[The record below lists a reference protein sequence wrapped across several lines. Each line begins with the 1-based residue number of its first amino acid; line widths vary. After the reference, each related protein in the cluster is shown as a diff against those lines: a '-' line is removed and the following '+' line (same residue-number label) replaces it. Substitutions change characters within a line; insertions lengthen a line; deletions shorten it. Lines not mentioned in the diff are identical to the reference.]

1 MICRFIAFEWINEMC
16 SPLTGNEHKY
26 AEWSNYRLTLKK
38 KKSVNCCDWW
48 QIFLLGLHNDS
59 HFPSGTLGFSFHDA
73 TNTLKLSTSSTTD
86 LLRRTQTGKQTGN
99 QPNGAALVW
108 RLLAGLRRS
117 DVSDGPS
124 LPSAWRCTETLPS
137 PLWPSSW
144 RWGRRDCSEAAC
156 GPHLRPAS
164 AHRTDGQMQS
174 DNSLMRGTLKT
185 QCVRS
190 FMWIWELSKESEG
203 IFCLL
208 NVTTLVK
215 EGGGS
220 LGCMYGMWS
229 LMSWSCECVGLVL
242 FFITFTK
249 EVSVSAV

>member
-1 MICRFIAFEWINEMC
+1 MQIYCIWMNKWNVQSSYRQRAQICRVVKLQAHF
-16 SPLTGNEHKY
+16 
-26 AEWSNYRLTLKK
+26 KK

-73 TNTLKLSTSSTTD
+73 TNTLTLSTSSTTD

-144 RWGRRDCSEAAC
+144 RWGRRDCPEAAC

-185 QCVRS
+185 QCVEVLCEYGS
-190 FMWIWELSKESEG
+190 FQRNLRDVFVCWMWQS
-203 IFCLL
+203 
-208 NVTTLVK
+208 
-215 EGGGS
+215 
-220 LGCMYGMWS
+220 
-229 LMSWSCECVGLVL
+229 
-242 FFITFTK
+242 
-249 EVSVSAV
+249 

>member
-1 MICRFIAFEWINEMC
+1 MQIYCIWMNKWNVQSSYRQRAQICRVVKLQAHF
-16 SPLTGNEHKY
+16 
-26 AEWSNYRLTLKK
+26 KK

-73 TNTLKLSTSSTTD
+73 TNTLTLSTSSTTD
-86 LLRRTQTGKQTGN
+86 LLWRTQTGKQTGN

-144 RWGRRDCSEAAC
+144 RWGRRDCPEAAC

-185 QCVRS
+185 QCVEVLCEYGS
-190 FMWIWELSKESEG
+190 FQRNLRAFFVCWMWQLWLKRVEVRWDVCMVCG
-203 IFCLL
+203 HWCHGVV
-208 NVTTLVK
+208 NV
-215 EGGGS
+215 
-220 LGCMYGMWS
+220 
-229 LMSWSCECVGLVL
+229 
-242 FFITFTK
+242 
-249 EVSVSAV
+249 

>member
-1 MICRFIAFEWINEMC
+1 MQIYCIWMNKWNVQSSYRQRAQICRVVKLQAHF
-16 SPLTGNEHKY
+16 
-26 AEWSNYRLTLKK
+26 KK

-73 TNTLKLSTSSTTD
+73 TNTLTLSTSSTTD

-144 RWGRRDCSEAAC
+144 RWGRRDCPEAAC

-185 QCVRS
+185 QCVEVLCEYGS
-190 FMWIWELSKESEG
+190 FQRNLRAFFVCWMWQLWLKRVEVRWDVCMVCG
-203 IFCLL
+203 HWCHGVV
-208 NVTTLVK
+208 NV
-215 EGGGS
+215 
-220 LGCMYGMWS
+220 
-229 LMSWSCECVGLVL
+229 
-242 FFITFTK
+242 
-249 EVSVSAV
+249 

>member
-1 MICRFIAFEWINEMC
+1 MQIYCIWMNKWNVQSSYRQRAQICRVVKLQAHF
-16 SPLTGNEHKY
+16 
-26 AEWSNYRLTLKK
+26 KK

-144 RWGRRDCSEAAC
+144 RWGRRDCPEAAC

-185 QCVRS
+185 QCVEVLCEYGS
-190 FMWIWELSKESEG
+190 FQRNLRAFFVCWMWQLWLKRVEVRWDVCMVCG
-203 IFCLL
+203 HWCHGVV
-208 NVTTLVK
+208 NV
-215 EGGGS
+215 
-220 LGCMYGMWS
+220 
-229 LMSWSCECVGLVL
+229 
-242 FFITFTK
+242 
-249 EVSVSAV
+249 

>member
-1 MICRFIAFEWINEMC
+1 MQIYCIWMNKWNVQSSYRQRAQICRVVKLQAHF
-16 SPLTGNEHKY
+16 
-26 AEWSNYRLTLKK
+26 KK

-73 TNTLKLSTSSTTD
+73 TNTLTLSTSSTTD
-86 LLRRTQTGKQTGN
+86 LLWRTQTGKQTGN

-174 DNSLMRGTLKT
+174 DTA
-185 QCVRS
+185 V
-190 FMWIWELSKESEG
+190 WWEG
-203 IFCLL
+203 R
-208 NVTTLVK
+208 
-215 EGGGS
+215 
-220 LGCMYGMWS
+220 
-229 LMSWSCECVGLVL
+229 
-242 FFITFTK
+242 
-249 EVSVSAV
+249 